1 MRFPLMVLLLVAS
14 AGRAVAADWY
24 TGAAPQKP
32 DDDWIVA
39 LNTSA
44 DVTSQGSHF
53 ADASL
58 TIAPAGDLLHSGSRV
73 RVDALGGNYSYRSNE
88 TGLTVRGTQES
99 GSVLVGYEYVA
110 PDLSVAA
117 YLGGDGRN
125 NNLSVADPQNV
136 VVGTTF
142 GMKGSLEFY
151 ARTSKLTVVEGYA
164 SYESNKNAYFA
175 RLRGGYLITPSV
187 YVGPEVAV
195 LGDDFFNQTRFGG
208 HLGGVYL
215 GPVQLGLSGGY
226 LYDRVRKS
234 GVYGSLD
241 ARVGF

>member
-1 MRFPLMVLLLVAS
+1 MRIPLVALLLVAS
-14 AGRAVAADWY
+14 ASQAGAADWY

-39 LNTSA
+39 STSV

-53 ADASL
+53 GDA
-58 TIAPAGDLLHSGSRV
+58 TVTVAPDGGLQQSGSRV
-73 RVDALGGNYSYRSNE
+73 RVDALGGTYSYRSSE
-88 TGLTVRGTQES
+88 TGLTVRGAQES
-99 GSVLVGYEYVA
+99 GSILLGYEYVA

-117 YLGGDGRN
+117 YLGADGRN
-125 NNLSVADPQNV
+125 NRLSIADPQNS

-151 ARTSKLTVVEGYA
+151 ARTSKLTIVEGYA

-187 YVGPEVAV
+187 YIGPEVAV
-195 LGDDFFNQTRFGG
+195 LGDDFFNQTRIGG
-208 HLGGVYL
+208 HLGGVHM
-215 GPVQLGLSGGY
+215 GPVQLALSGGY

-241 ARVGF
+241 ARLGF